1 MKKTTFCILMIFLLF
16 GVQVFAATSTIERWI
31 DDQGKHHYGQRPSGS
46 KVQVDPASSL
56 KIDQQKKQET
66 TKKAPKVYK
75 KPQTRH
81 KNPKDYSRKA
91 Y

>member
-16 GVQVFAATSTIERWI
+16 GAQVFAATPIIERWI
-31 DDQGKHHYGQRPSGS
+31 DDQDKHHYGQRPVGS
-46 KVQVDPASSL
+46 KVQSKQASFV
-56 KIDQQKKQET
+56 KTDKKAKKKM
-66 TKKAPKVYK
+66 TKKVPKVYK
-75 KPQTRH
+75 KLQTRH